1 MADTKYPKVK
11 ITQVVSRNGA
21 TKRQIANLKSLGL
34 HRLNSSVEIEKDPI
48 VAGMITKV
56 QHLVVVE
63 EI

>member
-1 MADTKYPKVK
+1 MADTKYSQVKV
-11 ITQVVSRNGA
+11 TQVASKNGA

-34 HRLNSSVEIEKDPI
+34 HRINHSVVLEKSPVI
-48 VAGMITKV
+48 AGMITKV